1 MKLFKDKVF
10 NIDFVK
16 YRKFCFGVSLFL
28 LALSLFAFLGKGLK
42 YGIDFQGGTLV
53 EVSSS
58 APIDIA
64 KVRSDLG
71 FLEDL
76 SVQTSGGEGKTL
88 LIQTKGIEGL
98 TGAQVVEKIK
108 QTLGPT
114 YRSERV
120 EVIGPRIGKELKT
133 KSLLASIFALIA
145 ITIYIWVRFEWPF
158 AVGCLVALAHDLVIV
173 VGLFALLGFEFDMVV
188 VAGLLSLAGYDCNDT
203 IVTYDRIR
211 ENLKKYRKMEVNALL
226 NQSNNE
232 TLSRTIFTSLTT
244 LAVILTLV
252 IFGGQT
258 LYGFSM
264 AMLFGT
270 ILGTYSSIFIAVPI
284 LSYFDIRSTGK
295 TDKPLA

>member
-1 MKLFKDKVF
+1 M
-10 NIDFVK
+10 I
-16 YRKFCFGVSLFL
+16 S
-28 LALSLFAFLGKGLK
+28 KG
-42 YGIDFQGGTLV
+42 
-53 EVSSS
+53 
-58 APIDIA
+58 
-64 KVRSDLG
+64 
-71 FLEDL
+71 
-76 SVQTSGGEGKTL
+76 
-88 LIQTKGIEGL
+88 
-98 TGAQVVEKIK
+98 
-108 QTLGPT
+108 
-114 YRSERV
+114 
-120 EVIGPRIGKELKT
+120 
-133 KSLLASIFALIA
+133 
-145 ITIYIWVRFEWPF
+145 VRFEWPF

-173 VGLFALLGFEFDMVV
+173 VGLFALFGFEFDMVV

-284 LSYFDIRSTGK
+284 LSYFDIKSTGK